1 MHGTVKAFY
10 VSYKTPLRDSTPVI
24 KTADLAD
31 WRICCRTPWWVFPL
45 IQKIIISAQSAFKT

>member
-31 WRICCRTPWWVFPL
+31 WRICCRPPWWVFPL
-45 IQKIIISAQSAFKT
+45 IQKKNNNN